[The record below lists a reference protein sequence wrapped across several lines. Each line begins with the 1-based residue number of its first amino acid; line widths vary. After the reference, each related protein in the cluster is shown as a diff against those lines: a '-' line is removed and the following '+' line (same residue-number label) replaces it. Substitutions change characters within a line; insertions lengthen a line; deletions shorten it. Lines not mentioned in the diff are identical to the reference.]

1 MGAGSLWWSVTGVA
15 WEGIGVR
22 GEDWVIS
29 PMVVGREEMRELLE
43 RPYVGIAGAAVP
55 SLLLPALEM
64 TGNRG
69 ERVIYG
75 SDCGVS
81 CSCEG
86 TLDAIHANVKSLLA
100 FEGLTGEEKEAIGR
114 HLEEHSLVLL
124 KGEQRRWSVGP
135 AASVWEDKHLLG
147 KES

>member
-1 MGAGSLWWSVTGVA
+1 MCRVVVEKLCKGSFNSTGGLDGCWLTVVERYRCCV
-15 WEGIGVR
+15 EGYWRSG

-43 RPYVGIAGAAVP
+43 RPYVGTAGAAVP

-69 ERVIYG
+69 ERVVYG
-75 SDCGVS
+75 SDCGVLR
-81 CSCEG
+81 SCEG

-100 FEGLTGEEKEAIGR
+100 FERLTGEEKEVIGR
-114 HLEEHSLVLL
+114 HLEELFL
-124 KGEQRRWSVGP
+124 G
-135 AASVWEDKHLLG
+135 AAER
-147 KES
+147 